1 MYCPHCCSD
10 DFNPLGY
17 RFCEVKQQWGIQHRC
32 NECSDTFTVIY
43 MELNIDPS
51 WLLEMAE
58 KEDCEIVSVGGFFTR
73 MTEEETI
80 APTQEEVMT
89 ELRHLALQKEQHIN
103 LIRQMQSNLTLINE
117 RMVDLYA
124 FLKKQGQEE
133 N

>member
-17 RFCEVKQQWGIQHRC
+17 RFCEVKRQWGIQHQC

-43 MELNIDPS
+43 ME
-51 WLLEMAE
+51 
-58 KEDCEIVSVGGFFTR
+58 
-73 MTEEETI
+73 ETI
-80 APTQEEVMT
+80 ESTQEEVMT

-133 N
+133 A